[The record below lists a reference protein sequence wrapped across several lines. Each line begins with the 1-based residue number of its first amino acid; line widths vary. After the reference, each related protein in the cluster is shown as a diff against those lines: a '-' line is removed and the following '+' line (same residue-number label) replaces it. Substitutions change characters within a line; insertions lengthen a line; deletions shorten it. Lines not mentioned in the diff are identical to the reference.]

1 MFKKILA
8 LTAITSLT
16 LFMLAGCAS
25 VQNNKKSDSTISMS
39 STKNN
44 DSSESSQVVTSS
56 STKTQTQSSTQQ
68 TAVASTNTSSSETVE
83 ANDNAAS
90 YGVDVTQFATPVTFN
105 LKGMNVPTAITIA
118 TNKTTTTITFDA
130 TKNQYE
136 ANVTTIP
143 TKEIRV
149 FSHTDNSIRTVK
161 VNTQLTLAKGSGQYL
176 NDTLYL
182 IANNQ
187 GGLSLLTPNYAGNVA
202 NKQQDVMLEA
212 IN

>member
-16 LFMLAGCAS
+16 LFMLAGCTS
-25 VQNNKKSDSTISMS
+25 GKNNKKSDSTFSMS

-44 DSSESSQVVTSS
+44 DSTESSQVVTSS

-105 LKGMNVPTAITIA
+105 LKGMNVPPAITIA
-118 TNKTTTTITFDA
+118 TNKTTTTVTFDA

-149 FSHTDNSIRTVK
+149 FSHADNSIRTVK

-202 NKQQDVMLEA
+202 NEQQDVMLEA

>member
-1 MFKKILA
+1 
-8 LTAITSLT
+8 
-16 LFMLAGCAS
+16 
-25 VQNNKKSDSTISMS
+25 
-39 STKNN
+39 
-44 DSSESSQVVTSS
+44 
-56 STKTQTQSSTQQ
+56 
-68 TAVASTNTSSSETVE
+68 
-83 ANDNAAS
+83 
-90 YGVDVTQFATPVTFN
+90 
-105 LKGMNVPTAITIA
+105 MNVPPAITIA
-118 TNKTTTTITFDA
+118 TNKTTTTVTFDA

-187 GGLSLLTPNYAGNVA
+187 GGLSLLTPNYAGNVPQE
-202 NKQQDVMLEA
+202 QQDVMLEA
-212 IN
+212 VN